1 MEFQKRQEEATFEV
15 TAVNSAEH
23 STTIMAE
30 GNMGRY
36 GKVYVTFVLESVGDN
51 TCGFLH
57 GSGCGFLD
65 EETMVSGNCR
75 GVWRREGSKIV
86 LHNTVNVKNG
96 DQNFDVWVID
106 AINKT
111 AQASVYAL
119 N

>member
-1 MEFQKRQEEATFEV
+1 MEFQKRQEDATFEV
-15 TAVNSAEH
+15 AAVTIAED
-23 STTIMAE
+23 STTILVE

-36 GKVYVTFVLESVGDN
+36 GKVYATFVLELTADN